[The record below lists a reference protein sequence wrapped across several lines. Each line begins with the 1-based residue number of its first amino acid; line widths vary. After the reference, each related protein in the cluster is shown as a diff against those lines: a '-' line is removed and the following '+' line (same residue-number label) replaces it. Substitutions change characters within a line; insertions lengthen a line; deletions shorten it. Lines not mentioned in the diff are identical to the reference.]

1 MTMTNRHNQKRD
13 SFILYT
19 LEELV
24 PQDHLVRKIESC
36 IDFSF
41 IYPKVEGLYSSIG
54 RPSIDPVVLL
64 KCYLSISSSAS
75 ILCER
80 HVKK

>member
-36 IDFSF
+36 IDL
-41 IYPKVEGLYSSIG
+41 VSSI
-54 RPSIDPVVLL
+54 L
-64 KCYLSISSSAS
+64 K
-75 ILCER
+75 
-80 HVKK
+80 

>member
-54 RPSIDPVVLL
+54 RPSIDPVVLFKML
-64 KCYLSISSSAS
+64 FIKALSQQMVDFD
-75 ILCER
+75 E
-80 HVKK
+80 K